1 MSTIIMAACWPL
13 QMSSTQKAVLIS
25 LADQANDEGV
35 CWPSVGTIAERTCM
49 SERAVQD
56 ALKWLEGQ
64 SAVQRERRNQR
75 STVYIVTPKAF
86 TGRTAVTTH
95 YVYRI
100 LHAPTGRFYIGLRS
114 SAGLPEDDNY
124 WGSGAASVWLEKNK
138 AECVRQVLAT
148 FPTRREAAEYE
159 ALETGACIADP
170 LCLNRRVSAGD
181 GGRRAAEALG
191 ANPAPARNAP
201 AAIAPLGAGA
211 APTSPQEPR
220 FDPAGAAP
228 GIVRETKEGTVIEPL
243 QPAAPTAT
251 KVKAEPVGEEETA
264 LQAACRHTWAAYSGA
279 YEIRYRAK
287 PVRNQQVNAKVKQFV
302 QRIGYEEAPQVATF
316 FVERVSERFV
326 VSKCHDVG
334 LLLAGAEAYRTQWAT
349 GQAMTATRAQQADKS
364 QANYD
369 AADEAMAL
377 IRAKRS
383 AAHA

>member
-13 QMSSTQKAVLIS
+13 EGMSPSQKSVLIS
-25 LADQANDEGV
+25 LADQASDDGV
-35 CWPSVGTIAERTCM
+35 CWPGVGTIAKRTCL

-56 ALKWLEGQ
+56 ALAWLQTVGLIFRTYR
-64 SAVQRERRNQR
+64 ANT
-75 STVYIVTPKAF
+75 STSYTISPS
-86 TGRTAVTTH
+86 
-95 YVYRI
+95 
-100 LHAPTGRFYIGLRS
+100 RFDLS
-114 SAGLPEDDNY
+114 
-124 WGSGAASVWLEKNK
+124 K
-138 AECVRQVLAT
+138 
-148 FPTRREAAEYE
+148 
-159 ALETGACIADP
+159 
-170 LCLNRRVSAGD
+170 
-181 GGRRAAEALG
+181 
-191 ANPAPARNAP
+191 AP
-201 AAIAPLGAGA
+201 AARGRSKARGADG
-211 APTSPQEPR
+211 
-220 FDPAGAAP
+220 AP
-228 GIVRETKEGTVIEPL
+228 GANGAPPADGAPGGANGAPGGADGAPPGVQMAHPNHQLNHQGTAIEPL

-264 LQAACRHTWAAYSGA
+264 LQAACRQTWAAYSSA
-279 YEIRYRAK
+279 YELRYRAK